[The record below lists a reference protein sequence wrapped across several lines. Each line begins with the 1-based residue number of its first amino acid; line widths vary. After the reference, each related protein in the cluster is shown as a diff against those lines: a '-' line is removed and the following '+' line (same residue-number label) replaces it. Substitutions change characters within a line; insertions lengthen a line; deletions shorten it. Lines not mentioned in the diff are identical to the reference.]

1 MQKQPQD
8 NHIFAKQDTIVS
20 KESIFVKG
28 NTIMDKNDGFF
39 PDDLDSDDSDSMIG
53 GLGNIKKD
61 PSSIMT
67 NQGGKSNIF
76 DDSEDETSR
85 GGSFTIEREEK
96 KYSTS
101 ESNDEDAEI
110 VKGDDFTDS
119 DEDDLTIRFSK

>member
-1 MQKQPQD
+1 
-8 NHIFAKQDTIVS
+8 
-20 KESIFVKG
+20 
-28 NTIMDKNDGFF
+28 MDKNDGFF
-39 PDDLDSDDSDSMIG
+39 PDDQDSDDSDSMIG

-61 PSSIMT
+61 PSSIMS
-67 NQGGKSNIF
+67 NQGGKSNVF

-96 KYSTS
+96 KNSTS